1 MTRAGRYDRLR
12 EIELLDPETDHLE
25 IYRLMSM
32 YEFPW
37 DINQALSFA
46 LFRTYAVPT
55 IGKLL
60 AETGEF
66 TERVQKR
73 YDDTGLILEA
83 VLEHGFSGTGKD
95 AIRRMNQMHRSYPI
109 SGDDMRYTLCTF
121 VVSPIRWMDA
131 YGWRPFSETEKVASA
146 NYYRELGRHMGIK
159 DIPATWQEF
168 CEVHDAYERERFGYD
183 PGGRA
188 VADSTLALL
197 CTFPPND
204 KAPAALIDAFSRSLM
219 DPHLREAFRYEA
231 PPRWFRALSRAALR
245 LRGRVVRAM
254 PVRTRPKFVRDLPS
268 IRSYPNGFDVR
279 ELGTF
284 PQGCPVPHGRT
295 SPAAATDADT
305 YSDRVVSPQ
314 VTPSGA

>member
-1 MTRAGRYDRLR
+1 MSRGVSRYARLR
-12 EIELLDPETDHLE
+12 EIEQLDPDVDYVE
-25 IYRLMSM
+25 INRLMSH

-83 VLEHGFSGTGKD
+83 VLEHGFTGTGTD

-109 SGDDMRYTLCTF
+109 SNGDLLYTLATF

-131 YGWRPFSETEKVASA
+131 YGWRPFSETEKRASA

-159 DIPATWQEF
+159 GIPDTWQEF
-168 CEVHDAYERERFGYD
+168 AALHDAYEREHFAFD

-197 CTFPPND
+197 GTFPPND
-204 KAPAALIDAFSRSLM
+204 KAPTALIDAFSRSLM
-219 DPHLREAFRYEA
+219 DAPLREAFRYKA
-231 PPRWFRALSRAALR
+231 PPRWFQALSRGALR
-245 LRGRVVRAM
+245 LRGRIVRRF
-254 PVRTRPKFVRDLPS
+254 PVRTRPQFVRDLPN

-279 ELGTF
+279 QLGTF
-284 PQGCPVPHGRT
+284 PSTCPVPH
-295 SPAAATDADT
+295 DT
-305 YSDRVVSPQ
+305 YSDRVVSTP
-314 VTPSGA
+314 VTPSGP

>member
-83 VLEHGFSGTGKD
+83 VLDHGFAGTGKD

-109 SGDDMRYTLCTF
+109 GNDDMRYTLCTF
-121 VVSPIRWMDA
+121 VVSPIRWMDS

-159 DIPATWQEF
+159 DIPATWREF

-197 CTFPPND
+197 CTFPPHD
-204 KAPAALIDAFSRSLM
+204 KAPAALIGAFSRSLM
-219 DPHLREAFRYEA
+219 DAPLREAFRYEA
-231 PPRWFRALSRAALR
+231 PPRWFQALSRAALR
-245 LRGRVVRAM
+245 LRGRVVGGVAGRS
-254 PVRTRPKFVRDLPS
+254 RPTPCPPDTKP
-268 IRSYPNGFDVR
+268 PKTGF
-279 ELGTF
+279 TN
-284 PQGCPVPHGRT
+284 P
-295 SPAAATDADT
+295 
-305 YSDRVVSPQ
+305 
-314 VTPSGA
+314 

>member
-1 MTRAGRYDRLR
+1 MTSSRYARLQ
-12 EIELLDPETDHLE
+12 EIEALDPETDFLE
-25 IYRLMSM
+25 IYQLMSW

-55 IGKLL
+55 IGRLL

-83 VLEHGFSGTGKD
+83 VLEHGFSGTGLD
-95 AIRRMNQMHRSYPI
+95 GVRRMNQMHGSYPI
-109 SGDDMRYTLCTF
+109 SNDDMRYTLCTF
-121 VVSPIRWMDA
+121 VASPIRWMDA

-146 NYYRELGRHMGIK
+146 NYYRVLGRHMGIT

-168 CEVHDAYERERFGYD
+168 CEVHDAYEHAHFAFDE
-183 PGGRA
+183 GGRA
-188 VADSTLALL
+188 VADSTLDLL

-204 KAPAALIDAFSRSLM
+204 KAPKALINAFSRSLM
-219 DPHLREAFRYEA
+219 DAHLREAFRYA
-231 PPRWFRALSRAALR
+231 TPPRWFVALSRAALKA
-245 LRGRVVRAM
+245 RGRVVKAM
-254 PVRTRPKFVRDLPS
+254 RVRTAPKYARDLPQ
-268 IRSYPNGFDVR
+268 IRSYPAGFVVK

-284 PQGCPVPHGRT
+284 PRGCPV
-295 SPAAATDADT
+295 A
-305 YSDRVVSPQ
+305 YSDRVISEP
-314 VTPSGA
+314 VTPSGT

>member
-1 MTRAGRYDRLR
+1 MSRYARLR
-12 EIELLDPETDHLE
+12 EIEQLDPDRDYVE
-25 IYRLMSM
+25 INQLMSH

-55 IGKLL
+55 IGALL

-83 VLEHGFSGTGKD
+83 VLEHGFTGTGTD

-109 SGDDMRYTLCTF
+109 GDGDMLYTLATF

-131 YGWRPFSETEKVASA
+131 YGWRPFSETEKRASA

-159 DIPATWQEF
+159 GIPETWQEF
-168 CEVHDAYERERFGYD
+168 CAIHDAYEREHFGFD

-197 CTFPPND
+197 ATFPPND
-204 KAPAALIDAFSRSLM
+204 KAPRALIDAFSRSLM
-219 DPHLREAFRYEA
+219 DPHLRAAFRYDA
-231 PPRWFRALSRAALR
+231 PPRWFQALSRGALM
-245 LRGRVVRAM
+245 LRGRIVRRM
-254 PVRTRPKFVRDLPS
+254 PVRTRPQFVRDLPN
-268 IRSYPNGFDVR
+268 IRSYPDGFDVGR
-279 ELGTF
+279 LGTF
-284 PQGCPVPHGRT
+284 PRTCPVPH
-295 SPAAATDADT
+295 DT
-305 YSDRVVSPQ
+305 YSDRVISTP
-314 VTPSGA
+314 VTPSGG

>member
-1 MTRAGRYDRLR
+1 MSRYARLR
-12 EIELLDPETDHLE
+12 EIEQLDPHTDYVR
-25 IYRLMSM
+25 INQLMSL

-83 VLEHGFSGTGKD
+83 VLEHGFTGTGTD

-109 SGDDMRYTLCTF
+109 SNGDMLYTLSTF

-131 YGWRPFSETEKVASA
+131 YGWRPFSETEKTASA

-159 DIPATWQEF
+159 GIPDTWREF
-168 CEVHDAYERERFGYD
+168 CAIHDEYEREHFAFD

-204 KAPAALIDAFSRSLM
+204 KAPTKLIDAFSRSLM
-219 DPHLREAFRYEA
+219 DPHLRAAFRYES
-231 PPRWFRALSRAALR
+231 PPRWFVALSRAALK
-245 LRGRVVRAM
+245 LRGRIVRRM
-254 PVRTRPKFVRDLPS
+254 PVRTRPQYVKDLPN
-268 IRSYPNGFDVR
+268 IRSYPDGYDVGQ
-279 ELGTF
+279 LGT
-284 PQGCPVPHGRT
+284 CPV
-295 SPAAATDADT
+295 T
-305 YSDRVVSPQ
+305 YSDRVNSEA
-314 VTPSGA
+314 VTPS